1 MLTSVNTDSGT
12 TWVNLTAMRE
22 DWRDGDSASI
32 IFLLDFI
39 LTYSCSWAD
48 FFGVAFLV
56 AVEVSDLRLE
66 LTLVSDLIMS
76 DLLNFSTLL
85 LGVRAGDFE
94 RLRDGL
100 LDFALLLVG
109 DFDTLRCR
117 CSNSTCHSNQTS
129 AVQWDTKERTQQLI
143 NYPLLHDTDITIQ
156 TSLF

>member
-1 MLTSVNTDSGT
+1 
-12 TWVNLTAMRE
+12 MRE

-32 IFLLDFI
+32 IFLLDFV
-39 LTYSCSWAD
+39 SWAD

-56 AVEVSDLRLE
+56 TVETSDLRLE

-100 LDFALLLVG
+100 LDFALPLVG
-109 DFDTLRCR
+109 DFDMLRCR
-117 CSNSTCHSNQTS
+117 CSNSTCHSNQ
-129 AVQWDTKERTQQLI
+129 I
-143 NYPLLHDTDITIQ
+143 
-156 TSLF
+156 